1 MLTHTVSFSTT
12 VLIALALTAV
22 PCLAGETTNA
32 DTLAELAHLRAV
44 VNRQQQQINRLLAQS
59 NTQWLAERRT
69 QQVQDIVRALLAD
82 ADNRAS
88 LLQSDVTAGYGKH
101 FFIASEDAAFLLNT
115 SIKLQL
121 RYIYNIAT
129 EDDVIT
135 ENDTG
140 DEQLQRIDDDEFG
153 FEFRRT
159 EIAFSGHV
167 FDPRLTYKVKLQAS
181 RSSGTVSADDIYIG
195 YKLSDDWRLRLG
207 QFKVPFLREFQVSS
221 GRQQAV
227 ERSYVNHVF
236 NINRSQ
242 GVMLSFRQP
251 NLQADLMIHDGAAS
265 KNRNFASDRTN
276 IALAAR
282 GQWLLA
288 GKWKQF
294 KDYAA
299 WDGEPLG
306 VMLGGAL
313 DWENGEDG
321 SGVDQPDA
329 LSYTFDLSIEVRR
342 FNVLLACIAQHV
354 FDNDSPAIPEPDQ
367 RGFVAQVG
375 VFVVPDK
382 IDLIA
387 RYEHVDLDG
396 FFYNLRDGEFD
407 QVEDDSIELLT
418 FGGNYYFKKHNAKLT
433 IDVVWVMDPLP
444 TNATGLGLL
453 KSSNDDQVSV
463 RTQFQLYF

>member
-1 MLTHTVSFSTT
+1 MLTRTASFTTT

-22 PCLAGETTNA
+22 PCLAGEATNA

-44 VNRQQQQINRLLAQS
+44 VNRQQQQINRLLGQS

-69 QQVQDIVRALLAD
+69 EQVQDMVRALLAD
-82 ADNRAS
+82 ADSRAS
-88 LLQSDVTAGYGKH
+88 LLESGMTAGYGKH
-101 FFIASEDAAFLLNT
+101 FFIASEDGAFLLNT
-115 SIKLQL
+115 SFKLQL
-121 RYIYNIAT
+121 RYIYNSAT
-129 EDDVIT
+129 HDNVIT
-135 ENDTG
+135 E
-140 DEQLQRIDDDEFG
+140 IDDDEFG
-153 FEFRRT
+153 FDFRRT

-167 FDPRLTYKVKLQAS
+167 FDPRLTYKVKLEAS

-195 YKLSDDWRLRLG
+195 YKLSDDWRLRFG
-207 QFKVPFLREFQVSS
+207 QFKVPFLREYQVSS

-227 ERSYVNHVF
+227 ERSYVNQVF

-242 GVMLSFRQP
+242 GAMLSFRQP

-288 GKWKQF
+288 GEWKQF
-294 KDYAA
+294 KDFAA

-306 VMLGGAL
+306 VMLGGAV
-313 DWENGEDG
+313 DWENGEEG
-321 SGVDQPDA
+321 SGVAQPDA
-329 LSYTFDLSIEVRR
+329 LSYTFDLSLEVSR
-342 FNVLLACIAQHV
+342 FNVFLAYVAQHV

-367 RGFVAQVG
+367 QGFVAQAG
-375 VFVVPDK
+375 VFVVPDE
-382 IDLIA
+382 IDLFA

-407 QVEDDSIELLT
+407 QVADDSIELLT

-433 IDVVWVMDPLP
+433 IDVVCVMDPLP
-444 TNATGLGLL
+444 TSATGLGLL
-453 KSSNDDQVSV
+453 QSSNDDQVSV